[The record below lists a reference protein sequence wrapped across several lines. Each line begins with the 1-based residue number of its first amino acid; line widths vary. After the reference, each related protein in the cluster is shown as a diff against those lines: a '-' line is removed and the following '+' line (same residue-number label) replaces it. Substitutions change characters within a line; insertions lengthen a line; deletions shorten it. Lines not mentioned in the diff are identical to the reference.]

1 MKNKEQRPDPQPL
14 PPHISKSERRRGFLE
29 RTCSLEFAKRLGSKL
44 ECRRHRES
52 ARNPQPG
59 MGTAGVTATGVD
71 ELTVRS
77 RVQGSEDKN
86 GALRSSSIY
95 RVDTWGPVQ

>member
-14 PPHISKSERRRGFLE
+14 PPHISKSERRGFLE
-29 RTCSLEFAKRLGSKL
+29 RTCSLEFAKRLGSKR

-59 MGTAGVTATGVD
+59 VEIRTAQMGLQ
-71 ELTVRS
+71 ELQPQELMNSPSDPVSKEVRT
-77 RVQGSEDKN
+77 RMG
-86 GALRSSSIY
+86 L
-95 RVDTWGPVQ
+95 